1 MNNVRHSGARALAR
15 EPGIHG
21 HEPEW
26 YGETGGMDSGLAQE
40 RAPE

>member
-15 EPGIHG
+15 EPGIDN
-21 HEPEW
+21 HER
-26 YGETGGMDSGLAQE
+26 ETGGMDSGLAQE